1 MKPVRGDGSLPLETF
16 RGEAPVG
23 AVEPGQ
29 FRTSRDSSSSPYS

>member
-1 MKPVRGDGSLPLETF
+1 MKHLRGDGSLPLETF

-29 FRTSRDSSSSPYS
+29 LRTLPLFLHEL

>member
-1 MKPVRGDGSLPLETF
+1 MPLLCHSILEI

-29 FRTSRDSSSSPYS
+29 LPTPPLFLHEL